1 MGDVRKDLSHMER
14 LALLERDMVS
24 ILGNGQP
31 GRLAKIESK
40 IDEIKWWIIV
50 SVLLGS
56 GGAAAVQHFLKP

>member
-1 MGDVRKDLSHMER
+1 
-14 LALLERDMVS
+14 MVS

>member
-1 MGDVRKDLSHMER
+1 MER